1 MNDIKEKL
9 QIIKEKNLYRE
20 MRYLSKSQDKYTVID
35 GREILL
41 MSSNNYLGLANNEE
55 VKKAAIDGINEFGLG
70 SGGSR
75 LTTGSY
81 DLHKKLEEKIAKFK
95 NCEAALI
102 FNTGYMANVGVISA
116 ICDENYYIFSDELN
130 HASIIDGC
138 KLAKGKTIVYKHNNM
153 EDLYDKISTINPT
166 KGIIVTD
173 SVFSM
178 DGDIANIPEIMKI
191 AKAFNLLTV
200 VDDAH
205 ATGVIGKNGRG
216 SSEYFNCK
224 VDITIGTLSKAVAS
238 EGGFVCA
245 DEYIIDYLKNKARSF
260 IFSTALSPGIINGS
274 IKSFELIASTD
285 RVQRLNNN
293 IKYINKKLNE
303 IGIETD
309 ENRDS
314 PIIPIFIGDEDLAMN
329 ISKSLL
335 ENGIYIPA
343 IRYPTVPLNKSILRM
358 TIMSTHDKKDLDIV
372 VDKLKHI
379 LIENNIIN

>member
-9 QIIKEKNLYRE
+9 QTIKEKNLYRE
-20 MRYLSKSQDKYTVID
+20 MRYLSKPQDKYTIID
-35 GREILL
+35 KMEVLL

-81 DLHKKLEEKIAKFK
+81 DLHKKLEERISKFK

-138 KLAKGKTIVYKHNNM
+138 KLAKGKIIVYKHNNM

-178 DGDIANIPEIMKI
+178 DGDIANIPEIVKI
-191 AKAFNLLTV
+191 AKEFNLLTV

-260 IFSTALSPGIINGS
+260 IFSTALSPGIINGA
-274 IKSFELIASTD
+274 IKSFELIESTD

-303 IGIETD
+303 IGIETG

-329 ISKSLL
+329 TSKSLL

-379 LIENNIIN
+379 LIENNIIK

>member
-41 MSSNNYLGLANNEE
+41 MSSNNYLGLANNED

-178 DGDIANIPEIMKI
+178 DGDIANIPEIVKI

>member
-178 DGDIANIPEIMKI
+178 DGDIANIPEIVKI

-274 IKSFELIASTD
+274 IKSFELIASTY

>member
-178 DGDIANIPEIMKI
+178 DGDIANIPEIVKI

-200 VDDAH
+200 LDDAH

-274 IKSFELIASTD
+274 IKSFEVIASTD

>member
-178 DGDIANIPEIMKI
+178 DGDIANIPEIVKI

-200 VDDAH
+200 LDDAH

-285 RVQRLNNN
+285 RVQWLNNN

>member
-9 QIIKEKNLYRE
+9 QTIKEKNLYRE
-20 MRYLSKSQDKYTVID
+20 MRYLSKPQDKYTIID
-35 GREILL
+35 KMEVLL

-70 SGGSR
+70 SSGAR

-81 DLHKKLEEKIAKFK
+81 DLHKKLEERIAKFK

-138 KLAKGKTIVYKHNNM
+138 KLAKGKIIVYKHNNM

-178 DGDIANIPEIMKI
+178 DGDIANIPEIVKI
-191 AKAFNLLTV
+191 AKEFNLLTV

-260 IFSTALSPGIINGS
+260 IFSTALSPGIINGA
-274 IKSFELIASTD
+274 IKSFELIESTD

-303 IGIETD
+303 IGIETGG
-309 ENRDS
+309 NRDS

-329 ISKSLL
+329 TSKSLL

-379 LIENNIIN
+379 LIENNIIK